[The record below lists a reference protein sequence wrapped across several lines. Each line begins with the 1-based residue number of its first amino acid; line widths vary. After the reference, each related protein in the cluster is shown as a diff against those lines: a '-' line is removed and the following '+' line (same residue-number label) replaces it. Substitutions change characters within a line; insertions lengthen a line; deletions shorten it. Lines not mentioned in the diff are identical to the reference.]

1 MACELRGPSIASTV
15 SSEVLQLLRLHRGRG
30 AADSQRSFNRF
41 DCIAAGELPTHIRAV
56 RASTIGYAVFSATP
70 LGIANRTRIAHA
82 TTASAKGKRGNNRE
96 KQACHSAHNVGNHTA
111 HTPRRTITS
120 TGHGLAARLAPC
132 AASILLVRRRTLA
145 SGGAREMR
153 LDSSS
158 QLAMRWPSASGAGLR
173 RSQSARRARSAAVTA
188 SGDHCPQRPLQ
199 WS

>member
-15 SSEVLQLLRLHRGRG
+15 SSEVLQSLRLHRGRG
-30 AADSQRSFNRF
+30 AADSHPSGSSFDDWVRGLLSHAARNRQSHPYHP
-41 DCIAAGELPTHIRAV
+41 CHNGKR
-56 RASTIGYAVFSATP
+56 
-70 LGIANRTRIAHA
+70 
-82 TTASAKGKRGNNRE
+82 KGKTRE
-96 KQACHSAHNVGNHTA
+96 QSRKQACHSAHNVGNHTA